1 MINTPDYDRAA
12 IKALEIIREN
22 GIKETPVDPL
32 KIIKDYPGV
41 RVVPFVKMAD
51 EIEKERED
59 LIPLFY
65 TNQDAA
71 TFSLKAHDMADVE
84 YIVVY
89 NMRLP
94 IEIIHRAIARELGH
108 IALGHDGTVRTA
120 ETRMAEAMCFA
131 HHLLS
136 PRPVVNL
143 LQKSIPIT
151 MNVLTAVLGC
161 SDECVDDIQQ
171 IPGVHVPAEL
181 NAEVRDMFAPH
192 INEYIN
198 FHETSPRKDRSPIL
212 DLGSY
217 MDYYEE

>member
-1 MINTPDYDRAA
+1 MQPNFDLAA
-12 IKALEIIREN
+12 TKALEIIRDRK
-22 GIKETPVDPL
+22 ISETPVDPL

-41 RVVPFVKMAD
+41 RILPFTRMAD

-59 LIPLFY
+59 LIPMFC

-71 TFSLKAHDMADVE
+71 TFSLKMPGMNNIE
-84 YIVVY
+84 YVVVY

-108 IALGHDGTVRTA
+108 IILGHDGKTRTA

-136 PRPVVNL
+136 PRPVINL
-143 LQKSIPIT
+143 LQKSRMPVT

-161 SDECVDDIQQ
+161 SDECVDDLQQ
-171 IPGVHVPAEL
+171 IPGTNVPKEL
-181 NAEVRDMFAPH
+181 NAEIRDLFAPH
-192 INEYIN
+192 IREYIN
-198 FHETSPRKDRSPIL
+198 FHEASPRADKSPVL
-212 DLGSY
+212 DLGTF
-217 MDYYEE
+217 MDGYEE